1 VDGDPVIPLSLARI
15 AEVTGGRLAGGDLPG
30 GDLHRA
36 DPEAVVSGEVVID
49 SRRVSPGGLF
59 AAVAGERSDGHDFAA
74 AAVAAGAVAVLATRP
89 VPVPSVQVADV
100 PAALAA
106 LARSVVDALPEA
118 RIAGITGSVGKTST
132 KDLAAQ
138 LVERLGPT
146 IAPAGSFNNEFGHPL
161 TVLRADASTRYLV
174 LELSARGLGHIAYL
188 CRVAPP
194 RYGVVLNVGHAH
206 AGEFGGLD
214 QVARAK
220 GELPEAL
227 PADGVAILNADDPR
241 VLAMRTRARVV
252 TFSCAPEAAPGA
264 AVRAADIRLDDLGR
278 PGFTLLTPEGSAPV
292 TLRLHGAHNVPNAL
306 AAAALA
312 RELGLDLDGIADG
325 LRAATARSR
334 WRMEVHQRGDGVTVI
349 NDAYNANPE
358 SVRAA
363 LDAAGRHL
371 TGQPRGHRGVRGPAA
386 RLRPGRADR
395 GGGGGRPAARRRAPG
410 YRVDRGGAR
419 GARRRDRAR
428 RACEPAQA
436 LGRRTGKGIPCGAPG
451 RRRRCSPGGGRPVKT
466 VLLSAAV
473 SMFVALFGTPLAIK
487 TFSRRG
493 YGQEIRSDG
502 PAGHLSKRGTPTMGG
517 TVIITASLIGYLI
530 GHVVTGNAMSA
541 SGLLVLFLMTGLGLV
556 GFADDFIKLYMQRS
570 LGLRSGAKLAG
581 QAVVGGVFALL
592 AIRFPDGYDLT
603 PASTH
608 LSFYADFGISIGP
621 VLFVVWVILMVAGT
635 SNGVNLTDGLD
646 GLATGAAILVLAAY
660 MIIGIWQLRNDCTVF
675 LAQACYDVRDPQDLA
690 IVAATVMGACAG
702 FLWWNAPPAKIFM
715 GDTGSLSLGGAIAGL
730 AITTRTELLLFLLG
744 GLFVLITLSVVIQ
757 VGSFKLTGK
766 RVFRMAPLQ
775 HHFELAGWAETTIVV
790 RFWIIAGICVALG
803 LGIFYVG

>member
-1 VDGDPVIPLSLARI
+1 VIPLSLARI
-15 AEVTGGRLAGGDLPG
+15 AEVTGGRLAGGDL
-30 GDLHRA
+30 HRA
-36 DPEAVVSGEVVID
+36 DPAAVVSGEVVID
-49 SRRVSPGGLF
+49 SRRAAPGGLF

-89 VPVPSVQVADV
+89 VPVPSVLVADV

-106 LARSVVDALPEA
+106 LARSVVDALPRA
-118 RIAGITGSVGKTST
+118 RIAGITGSSGKTST

-241 VLAMRTRARVV
+241 VLAMADRTAARVV
-252 TFSCAPEAAPGA
+252 TFSCAPASDALI
-264 AVRAADIRLDDLGR
+264 RAADIRLDDLGR

-363 LDAAGRHL
+363 LDALAHL
-371 TGQPRGHRGVRGPAA
+371 TQGGGRAFAVLGHMAELGDTTRASHEDVGEYAA
-386 RLRPGRADR
+386 RLGGPGLA
-395 GGGGGRPAARRRAPG
+395 GLIAVGEEAAPLL
-410 YRVDRGGAR
+410 D
-419 GARRRDRAR
+419 GARRVPAWTGEALAVPDGATALEELANRLKPSDVVLVKASRA
-428 RACEPAQA
+428 AHLE
-436 LGRRTGKGIPCGAPG
+436 G
-451 RRRRCSPGGGRPVKT
+451 V
-466 VLLSAAV
+466 AA
-473 SMFVALFGTPLAIK
+473 
-487 TFSRRG
+487 
-493 YGQEIRSDG
+493 
-502 PAGHLSKRGTPTMGG
+502 
-517 TVIITASLIGYLI
+517 
-530 GHVVTGNAMSA
+530 
-541 SGLLVLFLMTGLGLV
+541 
-556 GFADDFIKLYMQRS
+556 
-570 LGLRSGAKLAG
+570 
-581 QAVVGGVFALL
+581 ALL
-592 AIRFPDGYDLT
+592 GE
-603 PASTH
+603 AS
-608 LSFYADFGISIGP
+608 
-621 VLFVVWVILMVAGT
+621 
-635 SNGVNLTDGLD
+635 
-646 GLATGAAILVLAAY
+646 
-660 MIIGIWQLRNDCTVF
+660 Q
-675 LAQACYDVRDPQDLA
+675 
-690 IVAATVMGACAG
+690 
-702 FLWWNAPPAKIFM
+702 
-715 GDTGSLSLGGAIAGL
+715 
-730 AITTRTELLLFLLG
+730 
-744 GLFVLITLSVVIQ
+744 
-757 VGSFKLTGK
+757 
-766 RVFRMAPLQ
+766 
-775 HHFELAGWAETTIVV
+775 
-790 RFWIIAGICVALG
+790 
-803 LGIFYVG
+803 